1 MCAGFLLYLI
11 LSELYLRGMRRSVFW
26 VKTHHY
32 WHQLLLPFYTLSS
45 YSRFGLKQ
53 GEIFLYRQSEN
64 TSLCAINHLFFLTTV
79 TYPLNHHISSLNFN
93 QILRVHAKPTA
104 NLALVPIIR
113 RRHPI
118 LAITHDLTHFSRLN
132 LRYVRQL
139 SCS

>member
-1 MCAGFLLYLI
+1 MCQFLLSLI

-32 WHQLLLPFYTLSS
+32 WHQLLKPFYTLSG

-53 GEIFLYRQSEN
+53 GEIFLYRQSEK
-64 TSLCAINHLFFLTTV
+64 TSLCAIHHLFFLMTV

-93 QILRVHAKPTA
+93 QILHVHAKPTA
-104 NLALVPIIR
+104 NLPLAPIMR
-113 RRHPI
+113 RRHP
-118 LAITHDLTHFSRLN
+118 LPAITHDLTHFPCLK